1 MGLSRFR
8 DKTRQPGV
16 TAYMDKTLDIAI
28 AGAGIG
34 GLAAATLLARQ
45 GHRVRVFDQFDAPQP
60 IGSGLMLQ
68 PTGLAVLGKLG
79 LRGEIDRLG
88 SRIDR
93 LWGLTAPSG
102 RAVLDVRYGKWKP
115 ELYGLG
121 VLRSMLFGQLLTA
134 ATGSGVDLIASTEI
148 ASGDAQA
155 GTLET
160 STGKTLGSF
169 DLVVDG
175 LGVRSPL
182 TRNPRKE
189 LPYGALWATLPW
201 PEGGPFEA
209 TALEQRYRAANQ
221 MTGVMA
227 SGRTE
232 ADAPLSL
239 TYFWSIRADREAAW
253 RAEPLDQWKDRATE
267 LWPETRGLVDQ
278 FSEHDDLTFARY
290 RHRTHPKP
298 VAGPRLVHIGDA
310 WHAAS
315 PQLGQGA
322 NMALLDAWALAQ
334 AIEAGSDMPG
344 ALAAYRRSRIGHV
357 RLYQIMTYLFT
368 PVYQGDSRVLP
379 WLRDWLAAPISK
391 IWPAPQLLAAMVSG
405 LMGSPLGRL
414 GLREQIR

>member
-1 MGLSRFR
+1 MS
-8 DKTRQPGV
+8 
-16 TAYMDKTLDIAI
+16 KTLDIAI

-34 GLAAATLLARQ
+34 GLASAALLARR
-45 GHRVRVFDQFDAPQP
+45 GHRVHVFDQFDAPRP

-79 LRGEIDRLG
+79 LHSEIDRLG
-88 SRIDR
+88 SRIER
-93 LWGLTAPSG
+93 LWGLSTPSG
-102 RAVLDVRYGKWKP
+102 RAVLDVRYKAWKP
-115 ELYGLG
+115 GLYGLG
-121 VLRSMLFGQLLTA
+121 VQRSMLFNQLLTSA
-134 ATGSGVDLIASTEI
+134 MDSGIDLIPSTEI
-148 ASGDAQA
+148 TSADAQA

-160 STGKTLGSF
+160 STGKTLGPF
-169 DLVVDG
+169 DLVIDG

-201 PEGGPFEA
+201 PEGGPFDA
-209 TALEQRYRAANQ
+209 TALEQRYKGARKMA
-221 MTGVMA
+221 GVMA
-227 SGRTE
+227 SGRANGET
-232 ADAPLSL
+232 PLSL

-253 RAEPLDQWKDRATE
+253 RAQSLDQWKDRATE
-267 LWPETRGLVDQ
+267 LWPETRQLLDQ
-278 FSEHDDLTFARY
+278 FDHHGDLTFARY

-334 AIEAGSDMPG
+334 ALATKGDIAD
-344 ALAAYRRSRIGHV
+344 ALATYRRARIGHV

-379 WLRDWLAAPISK
+379 WLRDWLAAPVSK
-391 IWPAPQLLAAMVSG
+391 IWPAPALLAAMVSG
-405 LMGSPLGRL
+405 MIGSPLGRL
-414 GLREQIR
+414 GLRD

>member
-1 MGLSRFR
+1 MG
-8 DKTRQPGV
+8 Q
-16 TAYMDKTLDIAI
+16 TLDIAI

-34 GLAAATLLARQ
+34 GLATATFLARQ
-45 GHRVRVFDQFDAPQP
+45 GHAVRVFDQFEAPQP

-68 PTGLAVLGKLG
+68 PTGLAVLSKLG
-79 LRGEIDRLG
+79 LRREIDRLG

-115 ELYGLG
+115 DLYGLG
-121 VLRSMLFGQLLTA
+121 VQRTMLFDQILAAAIESGGQL
-134 ATGSGVDLIASTEI
+134 IPSTEI
-148 ASGDAQA
+148 ASADAQS

-160 STGKTLGSF
+160 TSGKTLGPF

-175 LGVRSPL
+175 LGVHSPL

-201 PEGGPFEA
+201 PENGPFEA
-209 TALEQRYRAANQ
+209 TALEQRYRAASQ

-227 SGRTE
+227 SGR
-232 ADAPLSL
+232 ANKNAPLSL

-253 RAEPLDQWKDRATE
+253 RAEPLDQWKTRATE
-267 LWPETRGLVDQ
+267 LWPDTRGLVDQ
-278 FSEHDDLTFARY
+278 FSDHDDLTFARY
-290 RHRTHPKP
+290 RHRTHPRP

-334 AIEAGSDMPG
+334 AIGRGGDMPG

-368 PVYQGDSRVLP
+368 PVYQGDSRVMP

-405 LMGSPLGRL
+405 LIGSPLGRL
-414 GLREQIR
+414 GLRD

>member
-1 MGLSRFR
+1 MTIAANPLSLWHMGQR
-8 DKTRQPGV
+8 
-16 TAYMDKTLDIAI
+16 LDIAI

-34 GLAAATLLARQ
+34 GLATAVFLARQ
-45 GHRVRVFDQFDAPQP
+45 GHSVRVFDQFEAPRP

-79 LRGEIDRLG
+79 LRQEIDRLG

-102 RAVLDVRYGKWKP
+102 RAVLDVRYAKWKP
-115 ELYGLG
+115 DLYGLG
-121 VLRSMLFGQLLTA
+121 VQRTMLFDQILA
-134 ATGSGVDLIASTEI
+134 AAI
-148 ASGDAQA
+148 ASGVELIPSTQITGADAQS

-160 STGKTLGSF
+160 SSGQTLGPF

-175 LGVRSPL
+175 LGVHSPL

-201 PEGGPFEA
+201 PEDGPFEA
-209 TALEQRYRAANQ
+209 TALEQRYRAASQ

-227 SGRTE
+227 SGRATQ
-232 ADAPLSL
+232 DAPLSL

-253 RAEPLDQWKDRATE
+253 RAQSLDQWKDRATE

-278 FSEHDDLTFARY
+278 FNDHNDLTFARY
-290 RHRTHPKP
+290 RHRTHPRP

-334 AIEAGSDMPG
+334 AIQSGGDMPG
-344 ALAAYRRSRIGHV
+344 ALAAYRRARIGHV

-368 PVYQGDSRVLP
+368 PVYQGDSRVMP
-379 WLRDWLAAPISK
+379 WLRDWLTAPISK

-405 LMGSPLGRL
+405 LIGSPLGRL
-414 GLREQIR
+414 GLRD